1 MKKILI
7 PAFFVCVIL
16 FAFPIYI
23 FLSQNKSGPESTSQ
37 IAQSSSCT
45 LPLQPKILQIEYY
58 PRSSS
63 NPAYLDAQETG
74 LNMSIAQQQN
84 YVANMSSEL
93 VSLIG
98 TATKFHGYKNP
109 NAPQFLKY
117 SVIETKKYYQNI
129 PRGYL
134 LKQNEGVYRPHYAQ
148 IMNNENICDYV
159 DNKGV
164 TEVWMF
170 GYHHGAIEPDESR
183 MASSLGDFS
192 NSWPKEH
199 ELPVQ
204 FRLPV
209 CNKPYVLYNFN
220 YTRAVMEMF
229 HNRIHQLENILPR
242 AERKYPPTPENT
254 ARGASL
260 FWGNFSEYVQP
271 YTVRNYNSSC
281 GNAHYT
287 PNWANLS
294 QDYIY
299 NIPNS
304 RLNNCETWNPDSSKS
319 TFVNAS
325 CSQWGCSEKGFYM
338 WYQQNVP
345 GYNSGITYGGDK
357 INNWWEAM
365 YDPVAYLEK
374 GGLTGESIYNNCT
387 IAGIS
392 PTPTPPN
399 TPTPT
404 KSTTPTPTIPI
415 GGVSQTP
422 SPTKTPTPVPT
433 ATPTPTNTPTPTLT
447 QNPTSTQTPTPSLR
461 ATATLTAIPTNG
473 TACDPDGS
481 GGITLADL
489 RLARRELAG
498 LELNKKAS
506 CMTGGNGTSLADLRK
521 IRRMIAGLE

>member
-1 MKKILI
+1 MKKIFI
-7 PAFFVCVIL
+7 PAFFICVIL
-16 FAFPIYI
+16 LAFPIYI
-23 FLSQNKSGPESTSQ
+23 FIFQSKSVPESTSQ
-37 IAQSSSCT
+37 IAQSPSCT

-58 PRSSS
+58 PRSLS
-63 NPAYLDAQETG
+63 NPANLDVQETG
-74 LNMSIAQQQN
+74 LDVSIAQQQN
-84 YVANMSSEL
+84 YVSNMSSEL
-93 VSLIG
+93 ISLIG

-117 SVIETKKYYQNI
+117 SIADTKKYYEKI

-134 LKQNEGVYRPHYAQ
+134 LKPQEGVYRPNYAQ
-148 IMNNENICDYV
+148 IMKKENICDYV

-183 MASSLGDFS
+183 MASRLGDFS
-192 NSWPKEH
+192 NSWPKEN
-199 ELPVQ
+199 ELPSE

-209 CNKPYVLYNFN
+209 CSKPYVLYNFN

-271 YTVRNYNSSC
+271 YTARNYNSAC

-287 PNWANLS
+287 PNWTSLS
-294 QDYIY
+294 QDYKY
-299 NIPNS
+299 SLQNS

-319 TFVNAS
+319 TFVNAN
-325 CSQWGCSEKGFYM
+325 CSQWGCTEKGFYM

-345 GYNSGITYGGDK
+345 GYNNGITYNGNK

-374 GGLTGESIYNNCT
+374 GGLTGESIYNNCA
-387 IAGIS
+387 IAGVSPTPSPTVPNTSPTMSTALHTPIPTVSPTTYVSKPPTGTPS
-392 PTPTPPN
+392 PTPTN
-399 TPTPT
+399 KPTPT
-404 KSTTPTPTIPI
+404 SIKSPTPT
-415 GGVSQTP
+415 VTSTLT
-422 SPTKTPTPVPT
+422 PTK
-433 ATPTPTNTPTPTLT
+433 AITL
-447 QNPTSTQTPTPSLR
+447 L
-461 ATATLTAIPTNG
+461 
-473 TACDPDGS
+473 CDPDDTGS
-481 GGITLADL
+481 SKGRIDFADL
-489 RLARRELAG
+489 RLARNEYVRPNNGVE
-498 LELNKKAS
+498 KAA
-506 CMTGGNGTSLADLRK
+506 CMADLKNGKTDMKDIRE
-521 IRRMIAGLE
+521 IRRRMVTD